1 MLAVGSSLSVALK
14 LAHEVENLAHMYTLT
29 RQLGEPKL
37 LSEAQMQEVM
47 ERFKTY
53 GTTVKTLFPVGKS
66 RMEVRFPVQKKSW
79 FLNENYEEL
88 RSMIKDALED
98 ALVLGCSEK
107 QVRESFHA
115 LIDEIQSDIK
125 ECQHNP

>member
-1 MLAVGSSLSVALK
+1 MDNSNNAIPRWEKQDGSPVSCTEK
-14 LAHEVENLAHMYTLT
+14 
-29 RQLGEPKL
+29 
-37 LSEAQMQEVM
+37 VM
-47 ERFKTY
+47 
-53 GTTVKTLFPVGKS
+53 V
-66 RMEVRFPVQKKSW
+66 
-79 FLNENYEEL
+79 LNENYAEL
-88 RSMIKDALED
+88 RSMITDALED

>member
-1 MLAVGSSLSVALK
+1 MV
-14 LAHEVENLAHMYTLT
+14 
-29 RQLGEPKL
+29 
-37 LSEAQMQEVM
+37 
-47 ERFKTY
+47 
-53 GTTVKTLFPVGKS
+53 
-66 RMEVRFPVQKKSW
+66 
-79 FLNENYEEL
+79 LNENYEEL

>member
-1 MLAVGSSLSVALK
+1 MDNSKNAIPRWEKPDGSPVSCTEK
-14 LAHEVENLAHMYTLT
+14 
-29 RQLGEPKL
+29 
-37 LSEAQMQEVM
+37 VM
-47 ERFKTY
+47 I
-53 GTTVKTLFPVGKS
+53 
-66 RMEVRFPVQKKSW
+66 
-79 FLNENYEEL
+79 LNENYEEL

>member
-1 MLAVGSSLSVALK
+1 MDNSKNAIPRWEKPDGS
-14 LAHEVENLAHMYTLT
+14 
-29 RQLGEPKL
+29 
-37 LSEAQMQEVM
+37 
-47 ERFKTY
+47 
-53 GTTVKTLFPVGKS
+53 PVSCTKI
-66 RMEVRFPVQKKSW
+66 MV
-79 FLNENYEEL
+79 LNENYEEL

>member
-1 MLAVGSSLSVALK
+1 MDNSKNTIPLWEKPDGSPVSCTEK
-14 LAHEVENLAHMYTLT
+14 
-29 RQLGEPKL
+29 
-37 LSEAQMQEVM
+37 VM
-47 ERFKTY
+47 
-53 GTTVKTLFPVGKS
+53 V
-66 RMEVRFPVQKKSW
+66 
-79 FLNENYEEL
+79 LNENYEEL

>member
-1 MLAVGSSLSVALK
+1 MDNSKNAIPRWETPDGSPVSCTEK
-14 LAHEVENLAHMYTLT
+14 
-29 RQLGEPKL
+29 
-37 LSEAQMQEVM
+37 VM
-47 ERFKTY
+47 
-53 GTTVKTLFPVGKS
+53 V
-66 RMEVRFPVQKKSW
+66 
-79 FLNENYEEL
+79 LNENYEEL

>member
-1 MLAVGSSLSVALK
+1 MDNSKNAIPRWEKPDGNPVSCTEK
-14 LAHEVENLAHMYTLT
+14 
-29 RQLGEPKL
+29 
-37 LSEAQMQEVM
+37 VM
-47 ERFKTY
+47 
-53 GTTVKTLFPVGKS
+53 V
-66 RMEVRFPVQKKSW
+66 
-79 FLNENYEEL
+79 LNENYEEL